1 MQRRNLL
8 KQRMGYGTVGGLV
21 AWLTAIAVFV
31 AFVIFV
37 ATGVSHG

>member
-8 KQRMGYGTVGGLV
+8 KRRLGYGTVGGLV

-31 AFVIFV
+31 SIAIFLAWDV
-37 ATGVSHG
+37 TPD